1 MPKLNQSEEAGDEG
15 VDSNRKNVKRRKNF
29 QNVGQML
36 PDLEFKAKGKLPN
49 HCFRTF
55 WEFLQVVPPV
65 LIRVASIFQH
75 FLTKIIWLLIFSL
88 LCNYL

>member
-1 MPKLNQSEEAGDEG
+1 MTKLNQSEEAGDEG

-55 WEFLQVVPPV
+55 WKFLQGCHQEMSF
-65 LIRVASIFQH
+65 IS
-75 FLTKIIWLLIFSL
+75 K
-88 LCNYL
+88 

>member
-1 MPKLNQSEEAGDEG
+1 MSKLNQSEEAGDEG

-55 WEFLQVVPPV
+55 WEFLQVVPPENE
-65 LIRVASIFQH
+65 FH
-75 FLTKIIWLLIFSL
+75 F
-88 LCNYL
+88 